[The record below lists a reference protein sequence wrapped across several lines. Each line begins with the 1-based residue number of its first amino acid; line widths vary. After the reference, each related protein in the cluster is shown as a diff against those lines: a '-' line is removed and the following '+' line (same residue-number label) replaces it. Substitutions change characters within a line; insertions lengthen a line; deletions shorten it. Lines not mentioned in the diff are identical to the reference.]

1 MCVCLCLETSSST
14 LQNELIRG
22 YAIEVHTSSSFCPH
36 TLSTIWWLWT
46 DRTKSE
52 YCHTSN
58 IQASVHST
66 LYILIPFE
74 DCKLIGIKVAEGE
87 RGTGGGRERKR
98 ERERKRKDTETK
110 MPQVLFPYCC
120 TLSLTR
126 LWVWQWFPARAL
138 LESLHHL
145 VHLHVFS
152 SLDGSQTCK
161 VRFMILLL
169 ITTESLE
176 KLKGCNKDRAMTL
189 IISLKRLSFSR
200 NTLPKILIMRVK

>member
-1 MCVCLCLETSSST
+1 MRMCVCLCLETSSST

-87 RGTGGGRERKR
+87 GGTGGGRERKR
-98 ERERKRKDTETK
+98 ERERERERIPRLKCHKYS
-110 MPQVLFPYCC
+110 FPIVAH
-120 TLSLTR
+120 SLWCGYEYDNDSQQGPYLKVCIIWSISMCSRRWTAARRARSDSWYSSWSR
-126 LWVWQWFPARAL
+126 LNLW
-138 LESLHHL
+138 
-145 VHLHVFS
+145 
-152 SLDGSQTCK
+152 K
-161 VRFMILLL
+161 N
-169 ITTESLE
+169 
-176 KLKGCNKDRAMTL
+176 LKAA
-189 IISLKRLSFSR
+189 I
-200 NTLPKILIMRVK
+200 KIELWH